1 MGKAHSAELAWRVV
15 WYALEAGLWREW
27 MPWELAHEIAESA
40 LWVSEHYAQ
49 TVWERFWWTGDVE
62 THQGG
67 REAEPSNKT
76 WTYEEDYKLIESV
89 PS

>member
-1 MGKAHSAELAWRVV
+1 MGKAHSAELAWRVG

-40 LWVSEHYAQ
+40 LWVSEHYTQ
-49 TVWERFWWTGDVE
+49 TVWERFWWTGDLE

-76 WTYEEDYKLIESV
+76 WTYEEVTS
-89 PS
+89 